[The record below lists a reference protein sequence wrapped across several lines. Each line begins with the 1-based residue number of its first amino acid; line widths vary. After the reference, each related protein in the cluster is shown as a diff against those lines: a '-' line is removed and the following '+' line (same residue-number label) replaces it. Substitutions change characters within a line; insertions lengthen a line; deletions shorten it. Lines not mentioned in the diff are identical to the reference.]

1 MTLQQKPTV
10 GDFLLILFF
19 SSISILSFIKL
30 VQKRSD
36 KLEVVV
42 LQDNKIVY
50 KDILYLDKEIKLRNA
65 IVEIKNNKVRIKES
79 QCPFKVCVNT
89 GWIQGQH
96 QQIICVPNKIVV
108 KLVSKKMKL
117 SGIDSVTY

>member
-65 IVEIKNNKVRIKES
+65 IVEIKNNKVRIKI
-79 QCPFKVCVNT
+79 T
-89 GWIQGQH
+89 
-96 QQIICVPNKIVV
+96 
-108 KLVSKKMKL
+108 M
-117 SGIDSVTY
+117 SV